1 MCFLSSF
8 PGQDYWSSPDYYLAF
23 CGMALNGLGGY
34 GMALTTEISDAWFDE
49 SSRLVVNSL
58 FASCLVLGESLN
70 GLVTP
75 NVVTDGSR
83 LYIINMGCLV
93 LSLSGLLVSIAKA
106 SIGKGLPRGIGSP
119 LLTQESKF
127 HIHVDE

>member
-1 MCFLSSF
+1 
-8 PGQDYWSSPDYYLAF
+8 
-23 CGMALNGLGGY
+23 MALNGLGGY